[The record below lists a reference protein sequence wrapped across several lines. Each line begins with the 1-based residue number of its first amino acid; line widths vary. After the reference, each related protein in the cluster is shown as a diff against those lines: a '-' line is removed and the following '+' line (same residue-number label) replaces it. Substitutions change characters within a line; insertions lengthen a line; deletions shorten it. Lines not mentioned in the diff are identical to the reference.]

1 MEDFVHNWGDV
12 VDSGL
17 TIDIS
22 GNIKPKSGL
31 NRILARY
38 ENEKL
43 ILNFNTIGSMISP
56 SDYEKYC
63 LYQCTKDE
71 ALKIVSKL
79 IN

>member
-1 MEDFVHNWGDV
+1 MEDFVHNWGGV
-12 VDSGL
+12 VDDGL
-17 TIDIS
+17 TIDKS

-43 ILNFNTIGSMISP
+43 ILNYNTIGSMISP
-56 SDYEKYC
+56 SDYEKYSIYPC
-63 LYQCTKDE
+63 SRED